1 MCCPSPI
8 FKPFNLRCVKFDSTL
23 SWLSL
28 TNGVKGDP
36 RRLYRTSIFPSPYLL
51 SSSKFKKAIELP
63 PHRYLPTP
71 TTFHFLPPPYIFAP
85 ISPSSLL
92 FNFRPFLPPPYCVPP
107 PLLTCRVGYHTSK
120 PIESVV
126 YCLRLVQ
133 YGIDVYLTI
142 IPRARMDSK
151 SIGYWL
157 RGNEGSRNNFFS
169 TIQLVGQKRSRQ
181 NNFS

>member
-1 MCCPSPI
+1 MCQVW
-8 FKPFNLRCVKFDSTL
+8 FHAFLVKSDQRSQ
-23 SWLSL
+23 
-28 TNGVKGDP
+28 
-36 RRLYRTSIFPSPYLL
+36 RRPKEIISYVNFPSPYLL
-51 SSSKFKKAIELP
+51 SSSKFKKAIKLP
-63 PHRYLPTP
+63 PHRHLPTP
-71 TTFHFLPPPYIFAP
+71 TTFHFLPPPYIL
-85 ISPSSLL
+85 ISGHFSLL
-92 FNFRPFLPPPYCVPP
+92 PIVYLPPH
-107 PLLTCRVGYHTSK
+107 LTCRVGYHTSK

-142 IPRARMDSK
+142 IPRAWMDSK

>member
-28 TNGVKGDP
+28 TNGVKEEP
-36 RRLYRTSIFPSPYLL
+36 RRLQRSSIFPPPPPPPPSLVITQVKKSPKITTSSTSPYSYNTSFSPSSPHFRPDFSLL
-51 SSSKFKKAIELP
+51 PIVYLP
-63 PHRYLPTP
+63 PH
-71 TTFHFLPPPYIFAP
+71 
-85 ISPSSLL
+85 
-92 FNFRPFLPPPYCVPP
+92 
-107 PLLTCRVGYHTSK
+107 LTCRVGYHTSK
-120 PIESVV
+120 PRESVV

-133 YGIDVYLTI
+133 DGIDVYLTI
-142 IPRARMDSK
+142 IPRVWMDSK